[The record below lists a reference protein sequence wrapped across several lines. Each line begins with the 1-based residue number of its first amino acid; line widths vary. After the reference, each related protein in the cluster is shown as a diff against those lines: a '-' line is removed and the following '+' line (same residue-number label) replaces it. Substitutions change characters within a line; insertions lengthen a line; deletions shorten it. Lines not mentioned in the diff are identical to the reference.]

1 MIKKKETIFS
11 LEKYDIEHKKYETI
25 KTICRS
31 SLTLT
36 YITYVVSPMEKYS
49 MVLNNKFIF
58 KWNSSQFVNILLIC
72 SLELDQIGENG
83 IEKRGSR
90 SFLMGYYYSHKYSW
104 RYSIFLSWFLNI
116 CYFIVAK
123 LGNITMRWAIQIHK
137 MT

>member
-90 SFLMGYYYSHKYSW
+90 SLFDGLLLLTL
-104 RYSIFLSWFLNI
+104 IFLKIQYFLI
-116 CYFIVAK
+116 MIFKYMQLHCCTI
-123 LGNITMRWAIQIHK
+123 R
-137 MT
+137 

>member
-58 KWNSSQFVNILLIC
+58 KWTSSQFVNILLIC

-90 SFLMGYYYSHKYSW
+90 SLFDGLLLLTE
-104 RYSIFLSWFLNI
+104 IFLEIQYFLI
-116 CYFIVAK
+116 MILAYIPLIGK
-123 LGNITMRWAIQIHK
+123 QGKESL
-137 MT
+137 

>member
-90 SFLMGYYYSHKYSW
+90 SLFDGL
-104 RYSIFLSWFLNI
+104 LL
-116 CYFIVAK
+116 
-123 LGNITMRWAIQIHK
+123 LT
-137 MT
+137 

>member
-58 KWNSSQFVNILLIC
+58 KWTSSQFVNILLIC

-90 SFLMGYYYSHKYSW
+90 SLFDGLLLLTE
-104 RYSIFLSWFLNI
+104 IFLEIQYFLI
-116 CYFIVAK
+116 MIFKYMQLHCCKI
-123 LGNITMRWAIQIHK
+123 R
-137 MT
+137 